1 MAADAASS
9 YHSLSDIQF
18 KEGLTLIEELSP
30 QEKDKVLD
38 LGCGTGRLTQVLAER
53 VGPEG
58 LVVGIDPDEE
68 RIKVAIEEKGH
79 GRSNLIFVVADD
91 QSFPEDQYDMVFCS
105 NVIHWIKEKERVFE
119 RVYKNLRPGGRF
131 GFIAMHNFKEHDDLA
146 TEVIKLGSSQ
156 EVLDKLK
163 SSFYYEPLEYYKKLA
178 ADYNF
183 EIRHEVIN
191 EASYQFAGI
200 DEFIEFLYGTLQGQF
215 DKSSKNLKEIRKRY
229 RPGDIINWPS
239 PYLTL
244 ILTKP

>member
-1 MAADAASS
+1 MAVAASS
-9 YHSLSDIQF
+9 YHKISDIQF
-18 KEGLTLIEELSP
+18 KEGLTLIEELTP
-30 QEKDKVLD
+30 QIKDKVLD
-38 LGCGTGRLTQVLAER
+38 IGCGTGRLSQVLGER

-58 LVVGIDPDEE
+58 VVVGVDPDKD
-68 RIKVAIEEKGH
+68 RIKVAIEEKESGKT
-79 GRSNLIFVVADD
+79 NLIFVVADD

-105 NVIHWIKEKERVFE
+105 NVIHWIKDKEKVFD
-119 RVYKNLRPGGRF
+119 RVYKNLRPGGKF
-131 GFIAMHNFKEHDDLA
+131 GFIAMHNSEEQDELA
-146 TEVIKLGSSQ
+146 MEVIKLGSSQ

-163 SSFYYEPLEYYKKLA
+163 GSLYYEPLEYYKKLA

-183 EIRHEVIN
+183 EITHEAVN
-191 EASYQFAGI
+191 EASYPFEGI

-215 DKSSKNLKEIRKRY
+215 DKTSSNLEEIRKRY